1 MRLLRLTLLT
11 IFGIAAALQAEAE
24 NFSQKLSDAAI
35 ERTTLKIRYDP
46 AYIRIPYPNG
56 DVPSD
61 TGVCSDVVIRSLRI
75 SGIDLQKLIHNDMK
89 ANFGS
94 YPNHWGLNRPD
105 GNIDHRRVPNIETYL
120 TRHNMRLPPSNRA
133 VDYLAGDIVAW
144 NLKGED
150 GGWLPHIGIVT
161 DKKSSNGHPLVVHN
175 IGAGPQIENVLF
187 AWPITGRYRPDKASF
202 Q

>member
-11 IFGIAAALQAEAE
+11 IFGIAAALQAKAE

-75 SGIDLQKLIHNDMK
+75 LGIDLQKLIHNDMK

-94 YPNHWGLNRPD
+94 YPNHWSLNRPD

-120 TRHNMRLPPSNRA
+120 TRKGMRLPASFAPD
-133 VDYLAGDIVAW
+133 DYQPGDIVAW
-144 NLKGED
+144 NLKGNS

-161 DKKSSNGHPLVVHN
+161 SQLSADGHPLIAHN
-175 IGAGPQIENVLF
+175 IGAGPQLENVLF
-187 AWPITGRYRPDKASF
+187 SWPISGRYRPIRYNFD
-202 Q
+202 